1 MAIQYG
7 VINIAS
13 VGGGGGGGD
22 ALNVDYDNASSGLSA
37 INVQAAIDEV
47 VAESFVPRP
56 LLTLTGADITAG
68 SKSLVVTPTA
78 GSLTRLT
85 VGGVRQ
91 QYGIDFIVSGSTIS
105 WSGLGL
111 DGILEAGDVLQ
122 IELK

>member
-22 ALNVDYDNASSGLSA
+22 AINVDYDNASSGLSA